1 MKAPCIFCA
10 VLDFLVTAE
19 AKTDHR
25 NEIKLA
31 TQNLFC
37 IETDLKKIAKQSVFF
52 LRISEEIGKVSPFV
66 FTLVPDLLF
75 DCSRVRKNTDCFAV

>member
-1 MKAPCIFCA
+1 MGPGFVKKKNKNKKKNTEKGTKTKRKKYSYLDFHIWTWAELILQVLMKAPCIFCA

-31 TQNLFC
+31 TQNLF
-37 IETDLKKIAKQSVFF
+37 
-52 LRISEEIGKVSPFV
+52 RI
-66 FTLVPDLLF
+66 
-75 DCSRVRKNTDCFAV
+75 

>member
-1 MKAPCIFCA
+1 MGPGFVKKKNKNKKKNMEKGAKTKLKKYSYLDFHFWTWAELILQVLMKAPCIFCA

-25 NEIKLA
+25 NGIKLA

-37 IETDLKKIAKQSVFF
+37 I
-52 LRISEEIGKVSPFV
+52 
-66 FTLVPDLLF
+66 
-75 DCSRVRKNTDCFAV
+75 